1 MLVVSIKNFIIDNKR
16 FKKTVIRKINFNV
29 IVVGGRVP
37 KIDEDTLK
45 ILSEE
50 ALIVYLNNIDQLKNL
65 YSQFI
70 HQNFNAGKKV

>member
-1 MLVVSIKNFIIDNKR
+1 MSLNHLR
-16 FKKTVIRKINFNV
+16 

-50 ALIVYLNNIDQLKNL
+50 AIIVYLNYIDQLKTL
-65 YSQFI
+65 YTSYI
-70 HQNFNAGKKV
+70 HQNFNAGKKVTTIDSSYIGGSSSRSQET